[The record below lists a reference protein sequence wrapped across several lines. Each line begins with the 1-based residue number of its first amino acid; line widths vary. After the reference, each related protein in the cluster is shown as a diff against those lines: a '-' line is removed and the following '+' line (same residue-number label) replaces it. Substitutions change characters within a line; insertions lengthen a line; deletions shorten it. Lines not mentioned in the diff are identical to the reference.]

1 MKTKVVAIIL
11 AALMI
16 TSFITNTV
24 YASSLNDQL
33 YEAQSNLS
41 NAKEHLNDVSGEK
54 QTVAE
59 EVESLSGQISTI
71 DSEIEELQGKIDS
84 LTSSIEIKEKEIKE
98 KEAEILKNQDL
109 LEKRLVAMYKTG
121 GLSYLDVLLGSSNY
135 FDMLSSYDV
144 VKQIADADTKL
155 INKIKD
161 QKDSIEQ
168 EKEALASQKQ
178 EVALKKKEVDDKAA
192 EIKAL
197 KVLKDAKYAD
207 LTEEEKKTQEEIDSY
222 NAAIAS
228 IDAQI
233 RAAAE
238 AASRQMGENGINFDG
253 SFIWPCSS
261 RLITSTVKW
270 RWGRMHKGIDIGADY
285 EDVYAAA
292 SGYAYT
298 EENPSGYGHY
308 IVIFHGDNY
317 VTLYGH
323 LDSYYIYDGQY
334 VYQGQ
339 PIACSGNTGSST
351 GPHLH
356 FEIRQADSFVGFF
369 SASPL
374 NPLDYLPGGYTL
386 MAGAAD

>member
-1 MKTKVVAIIL
+1 MKTKVVASFV
-11 AALMI
+11 ATLMI
-16 TSFITNTV
+16 IYAVTNTA
-24 YASSLNDQL
+24 YASLNDQRAEAENNL
-33 YEAQSNLS
+33 YY
-41 NAKEHLNDVSGEK
+41 AKQHLNDVTGEK

-71 DSEIEELQGKIDS
+71 DSEITELQGKIDE
-84 LTSSIEIKEKEIKE
+84 LKSSIELKEKEIKQ
-98 KEAEILKNQDL
+98 KEADIVKNQDL

-155 INKIKD
+155 INKIIDQRDEIQK
-161 QKDSIEQ
+161 QKDE
-168 EKEALASQKQ
+168 LAAQKQ
-178 EVALKKKEVDDKAA
+178 EVDLKKKEVDDKAA
-192 EIKAL
+192 ELKAL

-207 LTEEEKKTQEEIDSY
+207 LTEEEKKTQEDIDSY
-222 NAAIAS
+222 NAAIAN

-233 RAAAE
+233 RAAA
-238 AASRQMGENGINFDG
+238 AQASAQIGENGLNFDG
-253 SFIWPCSS
+253 SFLWPCDC
-261 RLITSTVKW
+261 RYITSTVKW

-285 EDVYAAA
+285 ETVYASA

-308 IVIFHGDNY
+308 IVIFHGGNY

-334 VYQGQ
+334 VAQGQ
-339 PIACSGNTGSST
+339 PIALSGNTGSST

-386 MAGAAD
+386 LAGAAD

>member
-1 MKTKVVAIIL
+1 MKTKVVASFV
-11 AALMI
+11 ATLMI
-16 TSFITNTV
+16 IYAVTNTA
-24 YASSLNDQL
+24 YASLNDQRAEAENNL
-33 YEAQSNLS
+33 YY
-41 NAKEHLNDVSGEK
+41 AKQHLNDVTGEK

-71 DSEIEELQGKIDS
+71 DSEIAELQGKIDE
-84 LTSSIEIKEKEIKE
+84 LKSSIELKEKEIKQ
-98 KEAEILKNQDL
+98 KEADIVKNQDL

-155 INKIKD
+155 INKIIDQRDEIQK
-161 QKDSIEQ
+161 QKDE
-168 EKEALASQKQ
+168 LAAQKQ
-178 EVALKKKEVDDKAA
+178 EVDLKKKEVDDKAA
-192 EIKAL
+192 ELKAL

-207 LTEEEKKTQEEIDSY
+207 LTEEEKKTQEDIDSY
-222 NAAIAS
+222 NAAIAN

-233 RAAAE
+233 RAAA
-238 AASRQMGENGINFDG
+238 AQASAQIGENGLNFDG
-253 SFIWPCSS
+253 SFLWPCDC
-261 RLITSTVKW
+261 RYITSTVKW

-285 EDVYAAA
+285 ETVYASA

-308 IVIFHGDNY
+308 IVIFHGGNY

-334 VYQGQ
+334 VAQGQ
-339 PIACSGNTGSST
+339 PIALSGNTGSST

-386 MAGAAD
+386 LAGAAD